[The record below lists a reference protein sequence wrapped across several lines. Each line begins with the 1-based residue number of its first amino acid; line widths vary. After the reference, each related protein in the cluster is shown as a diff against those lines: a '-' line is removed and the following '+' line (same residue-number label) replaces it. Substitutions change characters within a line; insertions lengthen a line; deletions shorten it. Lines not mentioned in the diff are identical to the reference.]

1 MRRAFKILAM
11 LVAGIALELAAT
23 WVTASRGIVLF
34 RTLIDDERHL
44 DEIDA
49 APCRLHAL
57 QCRLNQG
64 KKETS

>member
-1 MRRAFKILAM
+1 MRRTFKILAM

-44 DEIDA
+44 PEIDA
-49 APCRLHAL
+49 ARRHAD
-57 QCRLNQG
+57 CTRYKAG
-64 KKETS
+64 